1 LIFVPA
7 RSRYTAM
14 NTQLVT
20 AAAVKPPL
28 EFDLIADF
36 ACPWSFLGKRKLER
50 ALDNLYAASAP
61 ALRWHGLRAKSG
73 VPAASS
79 AWRDHLVTRLPV
91 GVSVDLAQDTLSQ
104 AGRELGINF
113 DFERLRGL
121 PDTRE
126 AHRLVKL
133 AEGDGLEGVLVDA
146 LFSAF
151 FERGLDIGD
160 HNVLEQLARERGLN
174 DATLAAFNDPAAG
187 GAQVDAEEKRL
198 HGLGVNGTPN
208 LLINGRILVPGPA
221 DVSTYV
227 HALDQ
232 ALFPGL
238 TVSEDEKRLLH

>member
-1 LIFVPA
+1 
-7 RSRYTAM
+7 M
-14 NTQLVT
+14 NTQLV
-20 AAAVKPPL
+20 AAGAVRPPL

-50 ALDNLYAASAP
+50 ALDNLYATSAP
-61 ALRWHGLRAKSG
+61 ALRWHGLRAKSE
-73 VPAASS
+73 VPPASS
-79 AWRDHLVTRLPV
+79 AWRDHLATRLPP
-91 GVSVDLAQDTLSQ
+91 GVSVDLAHKTLSQ
-104 AGRELGINF
+104 AGRELGIQF
-113 DFERLRGL
+113 DFEQLKGM

-133 AEGDGLEGVLVDA
+133 AEGDGLQGALVDA

-160 HNVLEQLARERGLN
+160 HEILEEVARERGLAP
-174 DATLAAFNDPAAG
+174 ATLAAFNDPVSG

-198 HGLGVNGTPN
+198 QGLGVNGTPN

-227 HALDQ
+227 QALDQ

-238 TVSEDEKRLLH
+238 AASADEKRLLH

>member
-1 LIFVPA
+1 
-7 RSRYTAM
+7 M
-14 NTQLVT
+14 DMQLV
-20 AAAVKPPL
+20 ASAAVRSPL

-50 ALDNLYAASAP
+50 ALDNLYASSAP
-61 ALRWHGLRAKSG
+61 ALRWHGLRSKSD

-79 AWRDHLVTRLPV
+79 AWRDHLATRLPS
-91 GVSVDLAQDTLSQ
+91 GVSVDLAHETLAQ
-104 AGRELGINF
+104 AGRELGIQF
-113 DFERLRGL
+113 DFAHLKAL

-133 AEGDGLEGVLVDA
+133 AEDEGLAGVLVDA

-160 HNVLEQLARERGLN
+160 HQVLADVARDCGLTA
-174 DATLAAFNDPAAG
+174 ATLAAFNDPLSG

-198 HGLGVNGTPN
+198 QGLGVNGTPN
-208 LLINGRILVPGPA
+208 LLINGRVFVPGPA

-227 HALDQ
+227 QALDQ

-238 TVSEDEKRLLH
+238 GASAGGKRLLH